1 MKKTFLFIAAIICAT
16 MVNAEVITTSVYS
29 NNFVTATSTKL
40 DSVEMGTPAVLFTN
54 KQVAIVGT
62 TAPVPAT
69 NENFLQIQNR
79 KATGGVK
86 GQNMVMAPIANFAAP
101 FAAKLSE
108 IQADSVVWMFN
119 FRNNNQYASKGFDDG
134 MMGYAN
140 VLVADNNDLQDGNG
154 YAVIMGRMS
163 GDKGDKKIHLVKY
176 TNGLDANDNIT
187 SLIASPE
194 CTLRKYWTIRVAYLP
209 STNTW
214 KMAWYEDLDAFVA
227 PAEVTAW
234 TDCGSI
240 VDATYT
246 NNEMTTF
253 GFLNNY
259 SGNNDG
265 IMYVMNYD
273 VVAYTT
279 GGTTSME
286 TIRNANAIHKVVR
299 NGQLVIEKHGI
310 HYNALGIQF

>member
-1 MKKTFLFIAAIICAT
+1 MKKTFLFIAALFSAA
-16 MVNAEVITTSVYS
+16 VANAEVVTTSVYS
-29 NNFVTATSTKL
+29 NSFVTADETAINGASI
-40 DSVEMGTPAVLFTN
+40 GTPAVTFSI
-54 KQVAIVGT
+54 KQVAVVGD
-62 TAPVPAT
+62 APKEPFTKA
-69 NENFLQIQNR
+69 NLQIQNK
-79 KATGGVK
+79 KASGGVK
-86 GQNMVMAPIANFAAP
+86 GQNMAMASIANFAAP
-101 FAAKLSE
+101 FTSKLSE
-108 IQADSVVWMFN
+108 IQADSVIWTFN
-119 FRNNNQYASKGFDDG
+119 FRNNNQFASKGFDDG

-140 VLVADNNDLQDGNG
+140 VLIADSSDLLEGNG

-194 CTLRKYWTIRVAYLP
+194 CTLKKYWTIRVTYIP
-209 STNTW
+209 VSNTW
-214 KMAWYEDLDAFVA
+214 KMAWYEDQTAFVA
-227 PAEVTAW
+227 PADVASW

-259 SGNNDG
+259 YGNNDG

-286 TIRNANAIHKVVR
+286 AIRNANAIHKVVR
-299 NGQLVIEKHGI
+299 NGQLVIEKHGVK
-310 HYNALGIQF
+310 YNALGTIL

>member
-1 MKKTFLFIAAIICAT
+1 MAALFSAA
-16 MVNAEVITTSVYS
+16 MVNAEVVTTSVYS
-29 NNFVTATSTKL
+29 NSFVTADETPINGASI
-40 DSVEMGTPAVLFTN
+40 GTPAVTFSI
-54 KQVAIVGT
+54 KQVAVVGD
-62 TAPVPAT
+62 APKQPFTKA
-69 NENFLQIQNR
+69 NLQIQNK
-79 KATGGVK
+79 KAAGGVK
-86 GQNMVMAPIANFAAP
+86 GQNMAMASIANFAAP
-101 FAAKLSE
+101 FTSKLSE
-108 IQADSVVWMFN
+108 IQADSVVWTFN

-140 VLVADNNDLQDGNG
+140 VLIADSSDLLEGNG

-194 CTLRKYWTIRVAYLP
+194 CTLKKYWTIRVTYIP
-209 STNTW
+209 VSNTW
-214 KMAWYEDLDAFVA
+214 KMAWYQDQTAFVA
-227 PAEVTAW
+227 PADVASW

-240 VDATYT
+240 VDDTYT
-246 NNEMTTF
+246 SNEMTTF

-259 SGNNDG
+259 YGNNDG

-279 GGTTSME
+279 GGTTGMNQLN
-286 TIRNANAIHKVVR
+286 NAKRASKKMVNGVMVV
-299 NGQLVIEKHGI
+299 EKDGVL
-310 HYNALGIQF
+310 YNVLGGNL